1 MSIFRR
7 LQELARDGVPLD
19 EAERVLRADQ
29 RRRKPTR
36 DSGKRH
42 QAEKRQRAEELG
54 LAETREA
61 AQEARLTAWM
71 GYDIAPPPDIDD

>member
-29 RRRKPTR
+29 RRRKPAR
-36 DSGKRH
+36 SPGERH
-42 QAEKRQRAEELG
+42 AAEKRGRAEELG
-54 LAETREA
+54 LAESHEA
-61 AQEARLTAWM
+61 AQAARLTAWM
-71 GYDIAPPPDIDD
+71 GWDIAPPPEGDE